1 MDASES
7 GSRLS
12 CPNKLPPDELE
23 GILTG
28 MLTENVQ
35 SSLRDLLQVQGM
47 LNGYLTEE
55 QAAHLNASRIALE
68 LGPRKANITAGIS
81 PLLVLDEVIGRRLA
95 MQLDRMGYR
104 GRRLVIYEASGG
116 RHELSI
122 REAISLLPLCRELDI
137 PSTVTLTGI
146 EVAPGTMQPSLS
158 TFPIIELHCLPSMG
172 QRPPPIEAISPTIDT
187 GKYVQVQALS
197 VTKAAEISRSAGSVV
212 ASGHGGVR
220 SRKYDG
226 ETKAGLFL
234 GPRGRNLLPFEG
246 CESLT
251 KLFTRISAARAK
263 LTRIHSLTAES
274 QNVRCTHPGLT
285 VDVSLPGVTL
295 RRGCSCSE
303 EEARAWARDCL
314 LPSPTMDATDADA
327 DGVVFLCRV
336 VNDRNGRRFPVL
348 SSTRG
353 GDEDACGV

>member
-7 GSRLS
+7 DHRLS
-12 CPNKLPPDELE
+12 CPNKLPPAELE
-23 GILTG
+23 GIFTE

-35 SSLRDLLQVQGM
+35 LSARDLLHVQGM

-55 QAAHLNASRIALE
+55 QAAHLKASRTALE
-68 LGPRKANITAGIS
+68 LGPRQVFIEAGIS

-95 MQLDRMGYR
+95 LQLDRMGYR

-146 EVAPGTMQPSLS
+146 EVAPGTMQQSLS
-158 TFPIIELHCLPSMG
+158 TFPIIELHCFPSMG
-172 QRPPPIEAISPTIDT
+172 QSPPPIEAINPTIDT

-197 VTKAAEISRSAGSVV
+197 VTKASEISRSAGSVV

-226 ETKAGLFL
+226 
-234 GPRGRNLLPFEG
+234 
-246 CESLT
+246 
-251 KLFTRISAARAK
+251 
-263 LTRIHSLTAES
+263 
-274 QNVRCTHPGLT
+274 LT
-285 VDVSLPGVTL
+285 VDVSLPGVIL

-303 EEARAWARDCL
+303 EEARAWARDRP
-314 LPSPTMDATDADA
+314 LPSPAMDTADADA

-336 VNDRNGRRFPVL
+336 VDDRKGR
-348 SSTRG
+348 
-353 GDEDACGV
+353 

>member
-12 CPNKLPPDELE
+12 CPNKLSPNVLE
-23 GILTG
+23 GIFTK

-35 SSLRDLLQVQGM
+35 LSERDQLSMQGT

-55 QAAHLNASRIALE
+55 QAAHLKASRTALE
-68 LGPRKANITAGIS
+68 LGPRQVIITAGIS
-81 PLLVLDEVIGRRLA
+81 PFLVLDEVIGRQLA

-104 GRRLVIYEASGG
+104 GRKLVIYEASGG

-137 PSTVTLTGI
+137 PSTVTDPEIRSVKFGSRLRTLTGI
-146 EVAPGTMQPSLS
+146 EVAPGTMQQSLS
-158 TFPIIELHCLPSMG
+158 TFPIIELHCFPSMG
-172 QRPPPIEAISPTIDT
+172 QRPPPIEAINPTIDT

-197 VTKAAEISRSAGSVV
+197 VTKAAEISRNEGSVV

-226 ETKAGLFL
+226 
-234 GPRGRNLLPFEG
+234 
-246 CESLT
+246 
-251 KLFTRISAARAK
+251 
-263 LTRIHSLTAES
+263 
-274 QNVRCTHPGLT
+274 LT
-285 VDVSLPGVTL
+285 VDVSLPGVIL

-303 EEARAWARDCL
+303 EEARAWARDRP
-314 LPSPTMDATDADA
+314 LPAPAMDATDTDA

-336 VNDRNGRRFPVL
+336 VDDRNGRRFPVL
-348 SSTRG
+348 SSTGG
-353 GDEDACGV
+353 GDDDACGV